1 MLEPRQTDSQS
12 TVVSNF
18 PQHNRPDVN
27 SKKMPRRDSPAALA
41 NNMNGMPAHDEI
53 EISVV
58 VPVYCS
64 AITLPE
70 LHRRV
75 VATLEN
81 ITQDFEIILVEDCGR
96 DNSWEVIEKLANQDP
111 RVRGIKL
118 SRNFGQHA
126 ATICGCST
134 ARGRWVFTLDDDLE
148 HQPEFISDIY
158 SKAKEG
164 FSLVYGVYP
173 QRTHSA
179 WRNITSEIGRKMF
192 RFAIPSLNYSYTSF
206 RCIRGKLARELTRF
220 DSPFPFVDGY
230 LSWITHNCASVPVVH
245 ASRVSG
251 VSNYNFRKLFAH
263 SINIFVT
270 FSDLP
275 LRLASWLGLG
285 AFLIGMLWLGTILI
299 GKLLGDIS
307 VSGYASVMAGIVLF
321 GGIQLLILGIIGEYL
336 GRVNFQSS
344 RRPLYLV
351 ARDTRQRTG
360 DE

>member
-1 MLEPRQTDSQS
+1 MTTRSAPTSMGAVNTINM
-12 TVVSNF
+12 TV
-18 PQHNRPDVN
+18 
-27 SKKMPRRDSPAALA
+27 
-41 NNMNGMPAHDEI
+41 HDEI
-53 EISVV
+53 DISIVI
-58 VPVYCS
+58 PVYRS
-64 AITLPE
+64 ALTLPE

-75 VATLEN
+75 VLAVAN
-81 ITQDFEIILVEDCGR
+81 ITQEFEIILVEDCGG
-96 DNSWEVIEKLANQDP
+96 DDSWEVIEKLASQDS

-134 ARGRWVFTLDDDLE
+134 ARGRWIFTLDDDLE
-148 HQPEFISDIY
+148 HQPEFIPDLY
-158 SKAKEG
+158 AKATQG

-179 WRNITSEIGRKMF
+179 WRNLTSEIGRRMF
-192 RFAIPSLNYSYTSF
+192 RFAIPTLNYSYTSF
-206 RCIRGKLARELTRF
+206 RCIQGGLAREMVRF

-230 LSWITHNCASVPVVH
+230 LSWITNNCASVPIVH
-245 ASRVSG
+245 ADRVFG
-251 VSNYNFRKLFAH
+251 TSNYNFRKLVVH

-285 AFLIGMLWLGTILI
+285 AFFIGMLWLAII
-299 GKLLGDIS
+299 VIEKLMGDVT
-307 VSGYASVMAGIVLF
+307 VSGFASVMAGVILF

-351 ARDTRQRTG
+351 AQDTRQPTRE
-360 DE
+360 D